1 MRLQPGSWRG
11 DEMPGERLE
20 VRHFSTHGIPA
31 GNKLDRWSEALTSL
45 WGPIDVIPHG
55 KTPVE
60 GTFESVAVE
69 DLRFNRLALCGH
81 DIRRTPENL
90 SRMHGGEFVLL
101 AFPQSRPM
109 NVSEFGGGP
118 LSVAPGKLYLL
129 DNSATYRVLTHT
141 RYDTMHVMI
150 PLREILARI
159 PDYGFHHTGPI
170 SEPGRPGAL
179 LFDTFLS
186 IIRELPHLR
195 REEAAFIRRHLL
207 DLLYFT
213 VKEAD
218 CTGSSSETSV
228 VWAHRRRI
236 LRHMSLHLA
245 DPDLSAEKIAEA
257 CGMSPSYLHRLFRG
271 SGQTVREHLKDIRL
285 DHALKLLSGRG
296 CRLSMTEVSYQCGF
310 RSPQEFSRA
319 FRGRHGHKP
328 SDLIQ

>member
-1 MRLQPGSWRG
+1 
-11 DEMPGERLE
+11 MPAQGLE
-20 VRHFSTHGIPA
+20 VRRFSTLDLPDGH
-31 GNKLDRWSEALTSL
+31 KLDRWSEALTGL

-55 KTPVE
+55 KTPLE

-81 DIRRTPENL
+81 DIRRTPEHL

-118 LSVAPGKLYLL
+118 LSVEPGKLYLL

-170 SEPGRPGAL
+170 SAPGRPGAL

-186 IIRELPHLR
+186 ISRELPHLR
-195 REEAAFIRRHLL
+195 MDEAAFIRRHLL

-213 VKEAD
+213 VKD
-218 CTGSSSETSV
+218 GNSTGNSSETSV

-236 LRHMSLHLA
+236 LRYMSLHLD
-245 DPDLSAEKIAEA
+245 DPELNAEKIAEA
-257 CGMSPSYLHRLFRG
+257 CGLSPSYLHRLFKG
-271 SGQTVREHLKDIRL
+271 SGQTVREHLKEVRL
-285 DHALKLLSGRG
+285 EHAMKLLGGTGS
-296 CRLSMTEVSYQCGF
+296 RLSMTEISFQCGF

-328 SDLIQ
+328 SDLLQ